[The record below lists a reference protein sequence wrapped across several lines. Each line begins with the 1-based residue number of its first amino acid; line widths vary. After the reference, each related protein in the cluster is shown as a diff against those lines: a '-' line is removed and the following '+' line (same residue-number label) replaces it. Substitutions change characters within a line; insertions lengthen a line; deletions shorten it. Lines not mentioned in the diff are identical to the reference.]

1 MAQAAVAKRP
11 ARWSAAHVV
20 SGAMDG
26 AGNQGARSL
35 FVVRVKDVITSAL
48 TGHEGCEYRSPPQ
61 SCEEALALARLLL
74 GHSEHALD
82 GGSRWK
88 AVRLPVG
95 GARSRSSP
103 PAPDVRRAPVMS
115 RRDGATPPAARW
127 PRGTRPQLQVKRA
140 RLAAAG
146 SLIVV
151 AAVALV
157 IVLSTTGGSGPGRQT
172 ERATSSNAV
181 GTNTTNSGSVTA
193 PILAYHVIN
202 QPPPQSALSPRLY
215 VPAEQFT
222 AQMQA
227 LKAAGWHAVTLDQLE
242 ANWTRGASLGSGK
255 PIVISFDNG
264 YASQYT
270 NALPV
275 LKQLGWVGVE
285 NLQVNGLSPSDGGLS
300 DAQVR
305 GLIGSGWELD
315 AGGVSQTRP
324 DRRGLLAAEQRGCR
338 RAADAPRPL
347 QRSGELVLLPVRSL
361 RPHGGRGGSPSRIS
375 RRDDEHPG
383 MGHPASRPFR
393 LPRLQ
398 VVAGTSPSQLLSQI
412 TAARQTTVA
421 PTTSTT

>member
-1 MAQAAVAKRP
+1 M
-11 ARWSAAHVV
+11 
-20 SGAMDG
+20 
-26 AGNQGARSL
+26 
-35 FVVRVKDVITSAL
+35 
-48 TGHEGCEYRSPPQ
+48 
-61 SCEEALALARLLL
+61 
-74 GHSEHALD
+74 
-82 GGSRWK
+82 
-88 AVRLPVG
+88 
-95 GARSRSSP
+95 
-103 PAPDVRRAPVMS
+103 
-115 RRDGATPPAARW
+115 
-127 PRGTRPQLQVKRA
+127 KRA

-157 IVLSTTGGSGPGRQT
+157 IVLSTTGGSGPDRPT
-172 ERATSSNAV
+172 EAATRPNAV
-181 GTNTTNSGSVTA
+181 GTNATNAGGVTA

-215 VPAEQFT
+215 VPADQFT

-270 NALPV
+270 TALPV

-315 AGGVSQTRP
+315 ADGVSQT
-324 DRRGLLAAEQRGCR
+324 DLTVLDSSQLSSEV
-338 RAADAPRPL
+338 ADARQTLRGRYSVPVNWFCYPSGRYDPTVVAAVRQAGYLGATTSTPGWATRQGDHFRVPR
-347 QRSGELVLLPVRSL
+347 
-361 RPHGGRGGSPSRIS
+361 I
-375 RRDDEHPG
+375 
-383 MGHPASRPFR
+383 
-393 LPRLQ
+393 Q